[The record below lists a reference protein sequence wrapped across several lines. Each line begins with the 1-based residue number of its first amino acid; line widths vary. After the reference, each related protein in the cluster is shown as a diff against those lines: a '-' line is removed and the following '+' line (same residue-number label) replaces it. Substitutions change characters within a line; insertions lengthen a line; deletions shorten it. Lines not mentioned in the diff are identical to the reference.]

1 MHSFEIFISLHV
13 LNNNFFSICM
23 VYWSPSS
30 SLLFALI
37 TLQSVKGAGSIKKRL
52 QAVSRFINICRSRSI
67 QGINLHGFSYLWAV
81 FK

>member
-13 LNNNFFSICM
+13 LNNKFFSICM

-37 TLQSVKGAGSIKKRL
+37 TLQSVKGAGSIKKNDCKPFPAL
-52 QAVSRFINICRSRSI
+52 SI
-67 QGINLHGFSYLWAV
+67 FV
-81 FK
+81 VRDPFKV